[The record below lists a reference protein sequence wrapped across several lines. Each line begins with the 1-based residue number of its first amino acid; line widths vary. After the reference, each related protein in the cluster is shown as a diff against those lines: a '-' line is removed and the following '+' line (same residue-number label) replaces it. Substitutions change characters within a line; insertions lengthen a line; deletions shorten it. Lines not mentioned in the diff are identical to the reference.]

1 MENREDVLDA
11 LTNFEKKPSGEIP
24 ELLEEYL
31 RQVAKSGETIYPWHR
46 LKRLFVSKLDHIIME
61 FYHETPAD
69 SIPTYPNVDSVPFED
84 MRKRIL
90 DALEKF
96 HGAPFTVQRICELIT
111 DPRRHYKR
119 SDKFLRGIEKNVMVV
134 STVDPFGR
142 KIVSEPPK
150 VMVNGLDVN
159 GHENEKSSKK
169 RTEESLP
176 LVCESENS
184 PSWTPDYGAISVW
197 PRTNSPVKQ
206 LNAKSQTGE
215 DAIKVSPTNS
225 SHSSL
230 EDHQSPNRNAKLS
243 DGDVAKTDNEWG
255 SKKTEPEYEHKESVP
270 GKEKVNEQGGSQ
282 KDTTESD
289 ERVNTPSKSLGQ
301 EESSLETSSSSD
313 DGKDIIVARTDSID
327 DQKQDNLVPDKQ
339 SDNESTQ
346 INCESDSD
354 SSVRPEEQK
363 STPQSSDDES
373 SGDGQPRQKKAQW
386 VSSPSE
392 LKPDVPDNLSEGD
405 AQQTCVALE
414 ENKNQSGVLH
424 DLPDSSSSQ
433 TCSLSQEASEETEN
447 QSLLLRENNEQA
459 EEIDS
464 TITNAAAEMMDMDNC
479 ENVDSD
485 TPMDNSA
492 DDAEHQATNLDNTGA
507 DLTENQSSDE
517 PMEQE

>member
-31 RQVAKSGETIYPWHR
+31 RQVAKSGETIYPWHC
-46 LKRLFVSKLDHIIME
+46 LKRLFVSKLDHVIME

-159 GHENEKSSKK
+159 GHENEKSIKK
-169 RTEESLP
+169 RTTEEPLP
-176 LVCESENS
+176 LTRESENS
-184 PSWTPDYGAISVW
+184 PSWTSDYGAISVW
-197 PRTNSPVKQ
+197 PRTNSPSKQ

-215 DAIKVSPTNS
+215 DTIKVSLTNS
-225 SHSSL
+225 SHSIL
-230 EDHQSPNRNAKLS
+230 GDHQSQNGNAKLS
-243 DGDVAKTDNEWG
+243 DGDAAKTDNEWD
-255 SKKTEPEYEHKESVP
+255 SKKTQPECEHEESVP
-270 GKEKVNEQGGSQ
+270 EKVNVTEQGGS
-282 KDTTESD
+282 KTDTLESD
-289 ERVNTPSKSLGQ
+289 EKENQDTPSELLEK
-301 EESSLETSSSSD
+301 ENISLEMSTSSD
-313 DGKDIIVARTDSID
+313 DGKDITVVRTDSTD

-339 SDNESTQ
+339 SE
-346 INCESDSD
+346 CESDSD
-354 SSVRPEEQK
+354 SSLIPEEQK
-363 STPQSSDDES
+363 STQSSDDES
-373 SGDGQPRQKKAQW
+373 SGDGQPREKKAHW
-386 VSSPSE
+386 VSPPSE
-392 LKPDVPDNLSEGD
+392 VKPVVPDNLAEGD
-405 AQQTCVALE
+405 VQQTCVALE

-424 DLPDSSSSQ
+424 DIPDSSTSQ
-433 TCSLSQEASEETEN
+433 ICSLSQEATEKMVN
-447 QSLLLRENNEQA
+447 QPQILCEKNEQA
-459 EEIDS
+459 EEIGS
-464 TITNAAAEMMDMDNC
+464 TLTNVATEMMDMDNC
-479 ENVDSD
+479 ENVDSE

-492 DDAEHQATNLDNTGA
+492 DDAEHQTTNLDNSGT
-507 DLTENQSSDE
+507 DFTENQSSDE